1 MPEPKR
7 IYYKAGYKYQLHRT
21 YHQQISIRLEENI
34 ATRYISL
41 SADGELEIKYGY
53 AWDGP
58 SGTTWDT
65 PNSMR
70 ASLVHDALYQLLRMG
85 KLPHTYKDY
94 IDVLF
99 ERVLREDGMSSLR
112 ARIWYRGV
120 DQFGEDSTLPDNQK
134 EVFVAPK
141 VGYLGGL

>member
-21 YHQQISIRLEENI
+21 YHQQISIRPEENVE
-34 ATRYISL
+34 TRYILL
-41 SADGELEIKYGY
+41 SVSGELTIKYGY

-58 SGTTWDT
+58 SGVTWDSL
-65 PNSMR
+65 NSMR

-85 KLPHTYKDY
+85 KLSRIHKDA

-99 ERVLREDGMSSLR
+99 ERILLEDGMSSLR
-112 ARIWYRGV
+112 ARMWYRGV
-120 DQFGEDSTLPDNQK
+120 EQFGEDSTLPNNQK
-134 EVFVAPK
+134 EVFVAPEIK
-141 VGYLGGL
+141 YLGAI